1 MLANGPFLRTLSRT
15 SEISVRAAATPGT
28 RRQQATQRHSTFQ
41 SRPLSQVLAKA
52 EEPQCHQ
59 SDALEELVH
68 GRGGGFVR
76 AEEET

>member
-15 SEISVRAAATPGT
+15 SEISVRAAPTPRT
-28 RRQQATQRHSTFQ
+28 RRQQTTQRHSAFQ
-41 SRPLSQVLAKA
+41 SRPLSQVLAEA
-52 EEPQCHQ
+52 EEPQCHE

-68 GRGGGFVR
+68 GRGGGFVL